1 MRSKKLIGLTL
12 AALLSMTT
20 FAGCGS
26 NNDGKNNEKDSG
38 TNSGTNSGSDSK
50 GESDSKVEMD
60 AVQELF
66 VPGDD
71 YVTLDPQRSGAIPD
85 WAAQRPVCEGLIRY
99 VATEDGGAE
108 VKPGVAKEWTISD
121 DGLIYTFKI
130 REEAKWA
137 DGTPLTAQD
146 FVYTYQR
153 VFNPEVASDYAW
165 LIQDIVKN
173 GTKAVNGE
181 VPLEEVGVKAL
192 DEYTLEITLEAPCAY
207 FLGLTGFPTYAP
219 VKKEVVEKYGDQYGT
234 AADKV
239 LGNGPF
245 MFETADPKTGITYV
259 KNPNYWNAEEVYL
272 TKIVRNRL
280 EKEVA
285 NNALM
290 NKELDMAGVSDPNWV
305 SQLST
310 LDYLERYE
318 NKNAGSEFLM
328 FNCENEYLKNEK
340 VRQALSIAFDR
351 NKYNQ
356 DMIDGNGFELY
367 SISSPSVSIAT
378 KNGEVLFKDFS
389 NGENAYVK
397 IMKDTMGD
405 PVALLKEGLKE
416 LGKPEDPSQVT
427 LEFTTRGTTQYSK
440 DQAEWIQQMYKET
453 LGINIEIKL
462 TEWNI
467 MWDEIEAGNY
477 NIAAGGWGAD
487 YNDPS
492 TFIDIFHTESGYYN
506 SKRTKWSGEKADKF
520 NALIDEAKTCT
531 DLDKRA
537 QLYVDAEKILL
548 ESAIVAP
555 TYDDLNQGF
564 RAKYVKNWYSNP
576 FVYRDYVGVYIQ
588 GK

>member
-1 MRSKKLIGLTL
+1 MRSKKLMGLTL
-12 AALLSMTT
+12 ATLLSMTT
-20 FAGCGS
+20 FAGCGNS
-26 NNDGKNNEKDSG
+26 NEASNDSG
-38 TNSGTNSGSDSK
+38 SNTNSGTDSSSNGDK
-50 GESDSKVEMD
+50 D
-60 AVQELF
+60 AVQELI

-71 YVTLDPQRSGAIPD
+71 YVTLDPQRSGATPD
-85 WAAQRPVCEGLIRY
+85 WGAQRPVYEGLIRY

-121 DGLIYTFKI
+121 DGLVYTFKI

-137 DGTPLTAQD
+137 DGTPLTAHD

-165 LIQDIVKN
+165 LIQDLIVN

-181 VPLEEVGVKAL
+181 VPLEEIGVKAL
-192 DEYTLEITLEAPCAY
+192 DEHTLEITLEAPCAY

-219 VKKEVVEKYGDQYGT
+219 VKKEVVEKYGDSYGT
-234 AADKV
+234 TADKV

-245 MFETADPKTGITYV
+245 MFESADPKIGITYV

-272 TKIVRNRL
+272 TKVTKKRM
-280 EKEVA
+280 EKEVLY
-285 NNALM
+285 NALM
-290 NKELDMAGVSDPNWV
+290 AKEVDMAGVSDTNWIA
-305 SQLST
+305 QLST
-310 LDYLERYE
+310 LDHLERYE
-318 NKNAGSEFLM
+318 NRNAGSEFLM

-351 NKYNQ
+351 SKYNQ

-367 SISSPSVSIAT
+367 SIVSPSVSVAT
-378 KNGEVLFKDFS
+378 NNGEVLFNNFS
-389 NGENAYVK
+389 KGENAYVEV
-397 IMKDTMGD
+397 MKDSMGD

-416 LGKPEDPSQVT
+416 LGKPEDPSKVT
-427 LEFTTRGTTQYSK
+427 LTFTTRGVNDWTKT
-440 DQAEWIQQMYKET
+440 QAEWIKQMYRET
-453 LGINIEIKL
+453 LGINIEIKM
-462 TEWNI
+462 TDWNI
-467 MWDEIEAGNY
+467 MHDEVEAGNY
-477 NIAAGGWGAD
+477 DIASGGWTAD

-492 TFIDIFHTESGYYN
+492 TFLDIFHTENGYYGA
-506 SKRTKWSGEKADKF
+506 KKTKWAGEEAEAF

-576 FVYRDYVGVYIQ
+576 FVYRDYVGVYLE